1 MNGKTLEK
9 EKANLRD
16 EIKAKGYTMYSRDLP
31 IEYQL
36 KRQKLSCIDMI
47 NSLLCYQCRGYKKA
61 KDVLEYDMS
70 TAYHSY
76 LREYV
81 ECIGEDDVLELIQE
95 QINEI
100 AKIDTDCF
108 TDDEGLSY
116 SAIIWKE

>member
-1 MNGKTLEK
+1 MNKKRFEE
-9 EKANLRD
+9 EKATLRD

-47 NSLLCYQCRGYKKA
+47 NSLLCYQCCGYKKA
-61 KDVLEYDMS
+61 KDVLKYDMKI
-70 TAYHSY
+70 AYHSY

-81 ECIGEDDVLELIQE
+81 ECLGEDTVLELIQE
-95 QINEI
+95 QINDI

-108 TDDEGLSY
+108 TDNEGLSY
-116 SAIIWKE
+116 STIIWKE

>member
-36 KRQKLSCIDMI
+36 QRQKLSCIDMI
-47 NSLLCYQCRGYKKA
+47 NSLLCYQCCGYKKA

-81 ECIGEDDVLELIQE
+81 ECLGEDDVLELIQG
-95 QINEI
+95 QIDDIE
-100 AKIDTDCF
+100 KIDTGCF

-116 SAIIWKE
+116 SNIIWKE